1 MATLHVRIDEKTKA
15 KVQKI
20 LEDMGLDMSTAVNI
34 YFHHI
39 AMQEAI
45 PFQIVREMRVPDH
58 IMEEWEREAQ
68 DALSNGK
75 GYSSVE
81 ELHADILGKDYLK
94 KKNLKK

>member
-1 MATLHVRIDEKTKA
+1 MMATLHVRIDEKMKM

-34 YFHHI
+34 YFYQI
-39 AMQEAI
+39 AMQQAL
-45 PFQIVREMRVPDH
+45 PFQVVREVRVPDH

-68 DALSNGK
+68 EALKSK

-81 ELHADILGKDYLK
+81 ELHADILGKNYLK